1 MRKFSFLFI
10 LTVTVLAACKT
21 PFKKGLEGTEYKII
35 SNGGKESL
43 TTGKFLQAHMARYY
57 TTANGDSLLSDTR
70 NDGGPIIMP
79 FDSLSIPPEFF
90 TVLKQMK
97 KGDSA
102 VLRII
107 IDSLMKK
114 NPFGLPESF
123 KKGHY
128 LLTTLK
134 LDNIYES
141 PDVAD
146 SATKAEAEL
155 VTKRK
160 EKQAVEQVKTDEKLL
175 ADFFAKNKIKPQKT
189 AEGTYVEIIQPGTGP
204 LIDTSVV
211 VTANYTGS
219 VLNGKVFDSN
229 TDTSFHHTEPLPVNM
244 TNDMSLGSPVI
255 KGWTDGLKL
264 LNKGAKAKLYIPS
277 HLAYGPM
284 SRGENLPPNSVLV
297 FDMEV
302 LDILSKAQAKATIEE
317 KRQKMQEE
325 QNQYMDSVKKVKID
339 TSNKK

>member
-70 NDGGPIIMP
+70 
-79 FDSLSIPPEFF
+79 
-90 TVLKQMK
+90 
-97 KGDSA
+97 
-102 VLRII
+102 I

-325 QNQYMDSVKKVKID
+325 QKQYMDSVKKVKID
-339 TSNKK
+339 TSKKK